1 MGIIKL
7 VTYFFFCLFVVLVLL
22 SLSFLPLT
30 SSFSQDELSS
40 YECGFEPPSL
50 NHVPFC
56 MKFFLMAIPFIV
68 FDVEI
73 SFIVP
78 TLFSSTIIFSFI
90 IVIFVGLLFEYSYGS
105 LSWVI

>member
-1 MGIIKL
+1 MVKL
-7 VTYFFFCLFVVLVLL
+7 VFYFFFCLCLVLLLL
-22 SLSFLPLT
+22 SLSFLPLFNV
-30 SSFSQDELSS
+30 SSQDELSS
-40 YECGFEPPSL
+40 YECGFEPTSL

-56 MKFFLMAIPFIV
+56 MKFFLIAILFIV